1 MLAPAKTPKP
11 VVDRLHTEVVKILKS
26 KEFKTRLDAIGAS
39 PMPMS
44 ATAFGEFIKS
54 ETESIAKLVQ
64 TAGIKAN

>member
-1 MLAPAKTPKP
+1 
-11 VVDRLHTEVVKILKS
+11 
-26 KEFKTRLDAIGAS
+26 LDAIGAS

-44 ATAFGEFIKS
+44 TAAFGGFIKS